1 MTLTRGQTRLKG
13 FTERE
18 GARERKKR
26 THESPHLRK
35 AGDHKKR
42 ILKPVRRFNYGSLS
56 PLHPSHK
63 TPCMKRKNQLQ
74 NGKPVSVETSK
85 RCREEKEKSK
95 WEGGTHVPLI
105 LFSHM
110 QANELQGTQG
120 GERRE

>member
-74 NGKPVSVETSK
+74 NGQPVSVETSK

-95 WEGGTHVPLI
+95 WEGGTHVI